1 MSASPVQFGYPR
13 ALYDPCYVPPTLF
26 HRDKEMR
33 SLLYLFHS
41 SLNHEDQFNLNTYIY
56 GIHGVGKTVFTKYFI
71 KTLKSNYNAK
81 FTSIYLNLGIK
92 SPFENLQLLVE
103 LYSQAISGEF
113 IFLQNP
119 ERLWSYFH
127 FLRRKAEFPL
137 ILILDNVD
145 YLNLQFLEKIVQ
157 HSKDLNLSL
166 ISISHIPFE
175 RCRQKN
181 KRFADQFDPFKLNL
195 YSSSAL
201 LDIIS
206 QRIALAFPIELDRVI
221 SKYIVDIVANFDLYR
236 PSTCIS
242 ILKTIYQHMIEGN
255 DINPALIRDS
265 SYHLLEFP
273 FQDDLD
279 CLLEFDDAPIDL
291 IYLPLLEK
299 LANFFKN
306 WQNVYISRKKLFSL
320 YKITCDE
327 LNLPYH
333 KDQFQK
339 YLENLIF
346 YGFLYPSQFQSA
358 GDENIF
364 FIIIDPNRILD
375 YIDIKFPKPSS

>member
-1 MSASPVQFGYPR
+1 
-13 ALYDPCYVPPTLF
+13 
-26 HRDKEMR
+26 
-33 SLLYLFHS
+33 
-41 SLNHEDQFNLNTYIY
+41 
-56 GIHGVGKTVFTKYFI
+56 
-71 KTLKSNYNAK
+71 
-81 FTSIYLNLGIK
+81 
-92 SPFENLQLLVE
+92 
-103 LYSQAISGEF
+103 
-113 IFLQNP
+113 
-119 ERLWSYFH
+119 
-127 FLRRKAEFPL
+127 
-137 ILILDNVD
+137 
-145 YLNLQFLEKIVQ
+145 
-157 HSKDLNLSL
+157 
-166 ISISHIPFE
+166 
-175 RCRQKN
+175 
-181 KRFADQFDPFKLNL
+181 
-195 YSSSAL
+195 
-201 LDIIS
+201 
-206 QRIALAFPIELDRVI
+206 
-221 SKYIVDIVANFDLYR
+221 
-236 PSTCIS
+236 
-242 ILKTIYQHMIEGN
+242 
-255 DINPALIRDS
+255 
-265 SYHLLEFP
+265 
-273 FQDDLD
+273 D